1 MKKLKLTIAVTGL
14 NNTDNPGP
22 GIPVIR
28 GIRESQEIE
37 ARIIG
42 LAYEN
47 LEPGIY
53 MPQMIDKTYMIPY
66 PSSGTEAYMERIEEI
81 NQKDPIDLIIPNLDA
96 ELYTFMKAEP
106 RLRELG
112 IKTFLPTMEQFEE
125 RHKANLDVF
134 GKKYDIKVPKSSTI
148 SDHNDIRKIKDDFD
162 YPVLVKGKFY
172 DAYIAYNEDQVTN
185 HYNKIS
191 AKWGLPIIIQEFVK
205 GTEVNVVALGD
216 GLGNTI
222 AAVPMRKLFI
232 TDKGKAW
239 SGITLNDEE
248 MIRITNNLISQ
259 TKWRGGMEL
268 EMIKTNKNEY
278 YMIEINPRIPAWV
291 YLAVGAGQNIPEALV
306 KLAMGEK
313 VLPYHDYQVGKMFI
327 RYSMDMLGD
336 IQEFEQLSI
345 FGEIE
350 QSQLH

>member
-1 MKKLKLTIAVTGL
+1 MFSA
-14 NNTDNPGP
+14 
-22 GIPVIR
+22 
-28 GIRESQEIE
+28 
-37 ARIIG
+37 
-42 LAYEN
+42 
-47 LEPGIY
+47 
-53 MPQMIDKTYMIPY
+53 
-66 PSSGTEAYMERIEEI
+66 
-81 NQKDPIDLIIPNLDA
+81 
-96 ELYTFMKAEP
+96 
-106 RLRELG
+106 
-112 IKTFLPTMEQFEE
+112 
-125 RHKANLDVF
+125 
-134 GKKYDIKVPKSSTI
+134 KKYDIKVPKSSTI

-278 YMIEINPRIPAWV
+278 YMIEINPADTG
-291 YLAVGAGQNIPEALV
+291 LG
-306 KLAMGEK
+306 
-313 VLPYHDYQVGKMFI
+313 LPGRRSRTKHSRSTGKT
-327 RYSMDMLGD
+327 RHGRK
-336 IQEFEQLSI
+336 SI
-345 FGEIE
+345 TV
-350 QSQLH
+350 S